1 MHPTPDFIPDGQI
14 LIVDDT
20 PANIDVL
27 DQILEEEGYKISV
40 APTGEAALKLAPK
53 INPDLIL
60 LDIMMPGID
69 GFETCRQLKADSL
82 TRDIPILFLTAKNEG
97 ADIAKGF
104 SLGAVD
110 YITKPFLEE
119 EVCARI
125 RFHLQRR
132 QLLRQL
138 KESNQKL
145 TEVNELKNKFL
156 GMASHDLRSP
166 ITSIRGYAR
175 ILLDQAKDLP
185 EDARLDFLDSI
196 HEISG
201 HMLDLLS
208 DLLNISMIES
218 GKLDLRFVSGSL
230 KTVVEE
236 RSRIFKFIAEQKNIT
251 IHSEL
256 DEIPGFSFD
265 ANRIGQVVD
274 NLLSN
279 AIKFSPAGKDIHIF
293 LKQNQDQAVFS
304 VQDEGPGISEEDQ
317 GKLFQHFQKLDVRP
331 TGNEPSHGLGLA
343 IAKKM
348 VEAHRGRLNVV
359 SAPGQGAN
367 FSFEIPMSSM
377 ASPNL

>member
-40 APTGEAALKLAPK
+40 AATGEAALKLAPK

-97 ADIAKGF
+97 AAIAKGF

-208 DLLNISMIES
+208 DLLNISKIGRAS
-218 GKLDLRFVSGSL
+218 CR
-230 KTVVEE
+230 E
-236 RSRIFKFIAEQKNIT
+236 R
-251 IHSEL
+251 
-256 DEIPGFSFD
+256 
-265 ANRIGQVVD
+265 V
-274 NLLSN
+274 
-279 AIKFSPAGKDIHIF
+279 
-293 LKQNQDQAVFS
+293 
-304 VQDEGPGISEEDQ
+304 
-317 GKLFQHFQKLDVRP
+317 
-331 TGNEPSHGLGLA
+331 
-343 IAKKM
+343 
-348 VEAHRGRLNVV
+348 
-359 SAPGQGAN
+359 
-367 FSFEIPMSSM
+367 
-377 ASPNL
+377 